1 MKKLMKK
8 ESDVL
13 DSQVMKTDL
22 TPLSAAISGSLHQF
36 DFPYYQSLTSKEMC
50 VLEADCFPSR
60 YKLT

>member
-22 TPLSAAISGSLHQF
+22 TPLSAAVSGSLHQF
-36 DFPYYQSLTSKEMC
+36 NISLIIKALPPKKCM
-50 VLEADCFPSR
+50 F
-60 YKLT
+60 